1 MLFGVTDRG
10 ARVWLG
16 IVRTDKPNVS
26 KTMECLSRSLL
37 IICFFLAAPFS
48 WAETTSEIGS
58 QPVMQERATI
68 AEKAEISALPA
79 PVSDNMSPPDLVAAT
94 PQHDMSPYGMYQSA
108 DWVVKAV
115 MILLLVASGVTWAI
129 GIAKQIQ
136 LNLARRRARHILNE
150 LLDSETLVE
159 GKLRCDSAEGAGL
172 ALIEATEKELALS
185 ARADNE
191 DGIKERLQ
199 LRLERVQTGLSS
211 AMIGGTGMLA
221 TVGSVGPFVGLFGT
235 VWGIMNAFIG
245 IAKSQN
251 TTLAVV
257 APGIAEALLA
267 TAIGLVAAIPAVVLY
282 NHFTRGV
289 SQYRALMADISA
301 ALMVL
306 VSRDL
311 DREPVSIDGKKLAA

>member
-1 MLFGVTDRG
+1 MQ
-10 ARVWLG
+10 
-16 IVRTDKPNVS
+16 
-26 KTMECLSRSLL
+26 CLSKLLL
-37 IICFFLAAPFS
+37 IFLILPVAPTS
-48 WAETTSEIGS
+48 WAETTSAADLSTAMS
-58 QPVMQERATI
+58 QMTSERETAEPQQVVMPAASKLSPQDTV
-68 AEKAEISALPA
+68 AL
-79 PVSDNMSPPDLVAAT
+79 SE
-94 PQHDMSPYGMYQSA
+94 QHDLSPYGMYLAA

-115 MILLLVASGVTWAI
+115 MVLLLAASGITWTI

-136 LNLARRRARHILNE
+136 LAVASRRARYILGE

-159 GKLRCDSAEGAGL
+159 GKLRCDNAKGAGIG
-172 ALIEATEKELALS
+172 LIAATQQELELS
-185 ARADNE
+185 ARAERD
-191 DGIKERLQ
+191 DGLKERLQ
-199 LRLERVQTGLSS
+199 LRLERVQAGLSRNM
-211 AMIGGTGMLA
+211 AGGTGVLA

-235 VWGIMNAFIG
+235 VWGIMNAFVG
-245 IAKSQN
+245 IANSQS

-289 SQYRALMADISA
+289 SQYRALTTDISA

-311 DREPVSIDGKKLAA
+311 DRESLTITEKRLAA

>member
-1 MLFGVTDRG
+1 MQ
-10 ARVWLG
+10 
-16 IVRTDKPNVS
+16 
-26 KTMECLSRSLL
+26 CLSKLLL
-37 IICFFLAAPFS
+37 IFLILPVAPTS
-48 WAETTSEIGS
+48 WAETTSAADLSTAMPQMTSERETAEL
-58 QPVMQERATI
+58 QQVVMPAASKLSPQDTV
-68 AEKAEISALPA
+68 AL
-79 PVSDNMSPPDLVAAT
+79 SE
-94 PQHDMSPYGMYQSA
+94 QHDLSPYGMYLAA

-115 MILLLVASGVTWAI
+115 MVLLLAASGITWAI

-136 LNLARRRARHILNE
+136 LAVASRRARYILGE

-159 GKLRCDSAEGAGL
+159 GKLRCDNAKGAGIG
-172 ALIEATEKELALS
+172 LIAATQQELELS
-185 ARADNE
+185 ARAERD
-191 DGIKERLQ
+191 DGLKERLQ
-199 LRLERVQTGLSS
+199 LRLERVQAGLSRNM
-211 AMIGGTGMLA
+211 AGGTGVLA

-235 VWGIMNAFIG
+235 VWGIMNAFVG
-245 IAKSQN
+245 IANSQS

-289 SQYRALMADISA
+289 SQYRALTTDISA

-311 DREPVSIDGKKLAA
+311 DRESLTITEKRLAA

>member
-1 MLFGVTDRG
+1 MQ
-10 ARVWLG
+10 
-16 IVRTDKPNVS
+16 
-26 KTMECLSRSLL
+26 CLSKLLL
-37 IICFFLAAPFS
+37 IFLILPVAPTS
-48 WAETTSEIGS
+48 WAETTSEADLSTAMS
-58 QPVMQERATI
+58 QMTSERETAEPQQVVMPAASKLSPQDTV
-68 AEKAEISALPA
+68 AL
-79 PVSDNMSPPDLVAAT
+79 SE
-94 PQHDMSPYGMYQSA
+94 QHDLSPYGMYLAA

-115 MILLLVASGVTWAI
+115 MILLLAASGITWTI

-136 LNLARRRARHILNE
+136 LAVASRRARYILGE

-159 GKLRCDSAEGAGL
+159 GKLRCDNTKGAGIR
-172 ALIEATEKELALS
+172 LIAATQQELELS
-185 ARADNE
+185 ARAERD
-191 DGIKERLQ
+191 DGLKERLQ
-199 LRLERVQTGLSS
+199 LRLERVQAGLSRNM
-211 AMIGGTGMLA
+211 AGGTGVLA

-235 VWGIMNAFIG
+235 VWGIMNAFVG
-245 IAKSQN
+245 IANSQS

-289 SQYRALMADISA
+289 SQYRALTTDISA

-311 DREPVSIDGKKLAA
+311 DRESLTITEKRLAA

>member
-1 MLFGVTDRG
+1 M
-10 ARVWLG
+10 
-16 IVRTDKPNVS
+16 
-26 KTMECLSRSLL
+26 
-37 IICFFLAAPFS
+37 
-48 WAETTSEIGS
+48 TSERETAEL
-58 QPVMQERATI
+58 QQVVMPAASKLSPQDTV
-68 AEKAEISALPA
+68 AL
-79 PVSDNMSPPDLVAAT
+79 SE
-94 PQHDMSPYGMYQSA
+94 QHDLSPYGMYLAA

-115 MILLLVASGVTWAI
+115 MVLLLAASGITWAI

-136 LNLARRRARHILNE
+136 LAVASRRARYILGE

-159 GKLRCDSAEGAGL
+159 GKLRCDNAKGAGIG
-172 ALIEATEKELALS
+172 LIAATQQELELS
-185 ARADNE
+185 ARAERD
-191 DGIKERLQ
+191 DGLKERLQ
-199 LRLERVQTGLSS
+199 LRLERVQAGLSRNM
-211 AMIGGTGMLA
+211 AGGTGVLA

-235 VWGIMNAFIG
+235 VWGIMNAFVG
-245 IAKSQN
+245 IANSQS

-289 SQYRALMADISA
+289 SQYRALTTDISA

-311 DREPVSIDGKKLAA
+311 DRESLTITEKRLAA

>member
-1 MLFGVTDRG
+1 MQ
-10 ARVWLG
+10 
-16 IVRTDKPNVS
+16 
-26 KTMECLSRSLL
+26 CLSKLLL
-37 IICFFLAAPFS
+37 IFLILPVAPTS
-48 WAETTSEIGS
+48 WAETTSAADLSTAMS
-58 QPVMQERATI
+58 QMTSERETAEPQQVVMPAASKLSPQDTV
-68 AEKAEISALPA
+68 AL
-79 PVSDNMSPPDLVAAT
+79 SE
-94 PQHDMSPYGMYQSA
+94 QHDLSPYGMYLAA

-115 MILLLVASGVTWAI
+115 MILLLASSGITWTI

-136 LNLARRRARHILNE
+136 LAVASRRARYILGE

-159 GKLRCDSAEGAGL
+159 GKLRCDNAKGAGIR
-172 ALIEATEKELALS
+172 LIAATQQELELS
-185 ARADNE
+185 ARAERD
-191 DGIKERLQ
+191 DGLKERLQ
-199 LRLERVQTGLSS
+199 LRLERVQAGLSRNM
-211 AMIGGTGMLA
+211 AGGTGVLA

-235 VWGIMNAFIG
+235 VWGIMNAFVG
-245 IAKSQN
+245 IANSQS

-289 SQYRALMADISA
+289 SQYRALTTDISA

-311 DREPVSIDGKKLAA
+311 DRESLTTTEKRLAA